1 MRHLMRRRIGR
12 RRCDAV
18 KFRDC
23 PSYRNRGIR
32 CRRCRS
38 ARRSPQTQVTEQL
51 VFDLAA
57 PEPPSFDNFLPAGN
71 AEALAALKALGAG
84 RASETGIML
93 WGAPGAGKTHLLRAA
108 VAMVEARGRPSVFI
122 PDPNGAS
129 VDESDL
135 PLRYDLVAIDAIDR
149 ATPEAQARLFT
160 LYNALKDRGGHLLV
174 ATRAPLAALS
184 LREDVRTRLGW
195 GLVYEVTPLADAE
208 KPAALAAYARA
219 RGFRLA
225 DDVIDYLLAHGRR
238 DMAALT
244 GALAALDRHSLATKR
259 PITIPMLRN
268 WLQQDMDLGR

>member
-1 MRHLMRRRIGR
+1 M
-12 RRCDAV
+12 
-18 KFRDC
+18 
-23 PSYRNRGIR
+23 
-32 CRRCRS
+32 
-38 ARRSPQTQVTEQL
+38 TEQL

-84 RASETGIML
+84 RGSETGIML

-108 VAMVEARGRPSVFI
+108 VAMVEARGRPSMFI

-135 PLRYDLVAIDAIDR
+135 PLRYDLVAIDAIDG
-149 ATPEAQARLFT
+149 ATPAAQARLFT
-160 LYNALKDRGGHLLV
+160 LYNALKDRGSHLLV

-184 LREDVRTRLGW
+184 LREDLRTRLGW